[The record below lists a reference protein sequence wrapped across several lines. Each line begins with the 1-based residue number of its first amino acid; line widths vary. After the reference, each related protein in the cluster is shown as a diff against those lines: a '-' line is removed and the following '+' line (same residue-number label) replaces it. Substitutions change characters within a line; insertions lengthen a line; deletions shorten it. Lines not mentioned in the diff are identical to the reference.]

1 MLKSVVTTHKSG
13 QNTSTRLEARLSH
26 KSPVSVTNLCYCYR
40 YRYCQEHMSV
50 GLAVPLYPYSTVS
63 CPALVPVPYRCLQCR
78 YRYRYRTAS
87 TVHAMAWLS
96 SCVGSSVLHWRSI
109 FLKNQRANVSSLV
122 HWLKTCRGSGPCQ
135 RQFEANVLLHTLRS
149 VPVYRYRPPKWTPLC
164 LCLENTHDR
173 CIDGK

>member
-13 QNTSTRLEARLSH
+13 QNTSTRLGAKLSH
-26 KSPVSVTNLCYCYR
+26 KSRVSVTSLCYW

-50 GLAVPLYPYSTVS
+50 GLAVPPYPYSTVS
-63 CPALVPVPYRCLQCR
+63 CPAPVQYPVPYRCLQCL
-78 YRYRYRTAS
+78 YRTAS

-135 RQFEANVLLHTLRS
+135 RQFKANVLLHTLRS

-173 CIDGK
+173 CMDGK